1 LVEASLQAIDDLGFE
16 TAHVIRSF
24 VSQATMKFFRKANAD
39 HPTPG
44 VLHPPKASDASPNG
58 DPDNQSGHGGKGDG
72 HGDTPPIRNS
82 TIMLMATLR
91 TIRPS
96 EASYDHIYKRNYPDG
111 HKIGWPPQIIF
122 RPSRIGSLLL
132 PAPSTQQRSIVS
144 RRAISLP
151 ISNQAHIWQSS
162 STATEGLSL

>member
-1 LVEASLQAIDDLGFE
+1 LQATDHLGFE

-72 HGDTPPIRNS
+72 HGDTPAIRNRCHES
-82 TIMLMATLR
+82 CLHR
-91 TIRPS
+91 
-96 EASYDHIYKRNYPDG
+96 
-111 HKIGWPPQIIF
+111 
-122 RPSRIGSLLL
+122 SRLAYQLNAAVAGAVVL
-132 PAPSTQQRSIVS
+132 
-144 RRAISLP
+144 
-151 ISNQAHIWQSS
+151 
-162 STATEGLSL
+162 GLVLAVLS